1 MTMQEYRLP
10 GMTHFNDE
18 DGQINFNASE
28 GSNAIEL
35 STLLGLRPWLWS
47 GKVPIVMD
55 VIGRTN
61 KPIANRTFTNPT
73 HGKFFAPDHDRVM
86 GGAVS
91 SEMPHLINPA
101 DGSKFSRLTHYFVKL
116 VGSQLDL
123 NFPKPTLVLQ
133 KLGEPRPED
142 ERQNSP
148 LPS

>member
-1 MTMQEYRLP
+1 MTLEEYRLP
-10 GMTHFNDE
+10 GMAHFNDK
-18 DGQINFNASE
+18 DGQINFNAGE

-35 STLLGLRPWLWS
+35 STLFGLRPWLWS

-61 KPIANRTFTNPT
+61 KPIANRAFANPT
-73 HGKFFAPDHDRVM
+73 HGKFFAADGDRLM
-86 GGAVS
+86 GCAVS
-91 SEMPHLINPA
+91 SEMPHLINTA
-101 DGSKFSRLTHYFVKL
+101 DGSKFSRLTHYFIKL

-133 KLGEPRPED
+133 KFGEPRPED